1 MDEAI
6 ARAEREAEREAIAK
20 AELEKRFAAT
30 FERSRLSAK
39 HKKATSSEPLFS
51 PNIQERLLPVCFW
64 TQTRAI
70 IDKVKATV
78 IVLLVAALF
87 SLPILVLS
95 ALPMVWT
102 LNLYIQSVQER
113 SAGLKRALRRSP
125 IEREILVRDR

>member
-51 PNIQERLLPVCFW
+51 PNIRQQ

-113 SAGLKRALRRSP
+113 SAGLERALRRSP